1 MRSIKRISILGS
13 TGSIGVSTLDV
24 VARHR
29 GQYQVEAMAAHRNVK
44 KLVSQIKRF
53 HPALV
58 AVADPEAATEVKKH
72 CRRLKLATRVVGGE
86 TGVCQAA
93 TAKRAS
99 LVISAIVGQAG
110 LVPTMTAIQA
120 GKDIGLANKETLVT
134 AGPLVMAAV
143 KTHGV
148 KLLPVD
154 SEHAALDQ
162 CLHGHRG
169 VEVKRLILT
178 ASGGPFAKTSL
189 AQLRRVGKED
199 ALQHPTWSMG
209 RKITID
215 SATLMNKG
223 LEVIEAHYLFGI
235 SYDHIE
241 VVIHPQSIVH
251 SMVEYVDGSTLAQL
265 SSPDMRL
272 PIQTAL
278 TAPARLASS
287 VKPLDFT
294 QGLNLTFGPPD
305 ATRFPCLQLA
315 YQAGRQGGTA
325 PAVLNAANEMAVQA
339 FLEDKLGFLDIPKV
353 IARVLN
359 RHPYAKRPSLRMI
372 QQADLWAR
380 QATAEV
386 IALWKQSSRS

>member
-1 MRSIKRISILGS
+1 MNAIKRISILGS
-13 TGSIGVSTLDV
+13 TGSIGKSTLDV

-29 GQYQVEAMAAHRNVK
+29 GQYQVEAMAAHRSTD
-44 KLVSQIKRF
+44 KLISQIKRF

-58 AVADPEAATEVKKH
+58 AVADADAAQEVKKR
-72 CRRLKLATRVVGGE
+72 CQRLRLKTKVVGGE
-86 TGVCQAA
+86 AGVCQAA
-93 TAKRAS
+93 TMKRTS

-110 LVPTMTAIQA
+110 LVPTMAAIQA

-134 AGPLVMAAV
+134 AGPLVMRAV
-143 KTHGV
+143 KKHGV
-148 KLLPVD
+148 SLLPVD

-178 ASGGPFAKTSL
+178 ASGGPFAKASL

-199 ALQHPTWSMG
+199 ALNHPTWSMG

-223 LEVIEAHYLFGI
+223 LEVIEAHYLFDI
-235 SYDHIE
+235 AYNRIE

-294 QGLNLTFGPPD
+294 KGLNLTFGPPD

-315 YQAGRQGGTA
+315 YQAGQKGGSA
-325 PAVLNAANEMAVQA
+325 PAVLNAANEVAVQA
-339 FLEDKLGFLDIPKV
+339 FLEDKIKFLDISRI
-353 IARVLN
+353 IAQVLN
-359 RHPYAKRPSLRMI
+359 GHAYTKRLSLRVI
-372 QQADLWAR
+372 QQADAWAR

-386 IALWKQSSRS
+386 IASWKQSSN